1 MGNSASA
8 EAPRKS
14 LKANNKLSKPKI
26 GNHANTG
33 LLGSNGFSESKRRSS
48 RTEVLPRRPD
58 ITPLPSPM
66 HAPSEVESGS
76 SDAAAGFPGF
86 EAQDHPIR
94 PSFLRAD
101 SSQSQ
106 FQEKF
111 VRHDRR
117 GSTGT
122 VASRQATRLPVRA
135 NSMIVGTPDWR
146 SYENMQAA

>member
-33 LLGSNGFSESKRRSS
+33 LLGPNGFSESKRRLS

-66 HAPSEVESGS
+66 HAPSEVGSGS
-76 SDAAAGFPGF
+76 SDAVTGFPGF
-86 EAQDHPIR
+86 EAQDHPSR
-94 PSFLRAD
+94 PPLFRAD
-101 SSQSQ
+101 SSR
-106 FQEKF
+106 EMF

-122 VASRQATRLPVRA
+122 VASRQATRLPDRA